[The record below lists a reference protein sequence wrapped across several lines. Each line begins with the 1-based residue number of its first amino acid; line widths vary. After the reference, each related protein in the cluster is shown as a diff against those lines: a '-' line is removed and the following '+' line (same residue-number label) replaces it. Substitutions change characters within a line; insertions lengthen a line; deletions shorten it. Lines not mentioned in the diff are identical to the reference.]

1 MLLIVGFILVTASVL
16 GGYVLAQGEL
26 AVLWQPFEL
35 VIIGG
40 AAVGAFIASNPMSV
54 IKKVGSGVTG
64 LLHESPYNQVYY
76 MDLLALLH
84 DLFVK
89 WRKEGL
95 MAIEADIEDPHGSEV
110 FERFPRI
117 LMDKRA
123 SEFICDYLRICAS
136 GNMSP
141 FELENLM
148 DMEIETLA
156 KDLQEPAHALQRVG
170 EGLPGFGIVAA
181 VLGIIITMKAL
192 GGPPELIGYK
202 VAAALVGTFIGILL
216 AYGFVNPMGTLMAHH
231 AEEEAKQYE
240 CIKACIMAMV
250 NGIPPQLAVE
260 FGRKTLM
267 NSVRPGFSEL
277 EDRVR
282 GG

>member
-1 MLLIVGFILVTASVL
+1 MLLIVGFILVIASVL

-26 AVLWQPFEL
+26 ILLWQPFEL

-40 AAVGAFIASNPMSV
+40 AALGAFIASNPMSI
-54 IKKVGSGVTG
+54 IKAVGKASAG
-64 LLHESPYNQVYY
+64 LMHESKYNQAYF

-95 MAIEADIEDPHGSEV
+95 MGIESDIEDPHASEI
-110 FERFPRI
+110 FERFPRV
-117 LMDKRA
+117 LMDQRA
-123 SEFICDYLRICAS
+123 REFICDYLRICAS

-148 DMEIETLA
+148 DMEIETLN
-156 KDLQEPAHALQRVG
+156 KDLMEPAHALQRVG

-192 GGPPELIGYK
+192 GGPPEFIGYK
-202 VAAALVGTFIGILL
+202 VAAALVGTFIGILM
-216 AYGFVNPMGTLMAHH
+216 AYGFVNPMSALMAHH
-231 AEEEAKQYE
+231 AEDEAKQYE

-267 NSVRPGFSEL
+267 GSVRPGFNEL